1 VLSSNIGHFTPADQR
16 SADPYVALRLLSV
29 LFSALAVLV
38 AIVGGLI
45 VIFTVLAALGSA
57 GAAARL
63 APPGVSAGILGAGL
77 LGGLFIALATVF
89 YALLLW
95 ALAQGIHLMMSIEGL
110 TREGTAT
117 QRAILAELRRSG
129 TQQARGGS

>member
-1 VLSSNIGHFTPADQR
+1 MLSSNIGHFTTADQT
-16 SADPYVALRLLSV
+16 SAEPFVALRLLSG

-57 GAAARL
+57 GAAAR
-63 APPGVSAGILGAGL
+63 
-77 LGGLFIALATVF
+77 FATVF

-95 ALAQGIHLMMSIEGL
+95 AIAQGIHLMLSIEGL
-110 TREGTAT
+110 TREATAI
-117 QRAILAELRRSG
+117 QRAILAELRRMA
-129 TQQARGGS
+129 TQQPRGGS